1 MTLIFLAI
9 VVLAF
14 ALLVALVLKLEITKP
29 KAPLT
34 VALRNWQTGMS
45 ALLGLLGVAVSIS
58 LQGYQTE
65 RLQTAQLTREII
77 FLAVAMQRE
86 QLEVMRW
93 LKEIDAIRTHL
104 ITDRSKPTAIECR
117 VFYDRIKNEKYSD
130 LGIIEENRTTVGKL
144 PTMLGVH
151 FLDLRMLRRRMQSHI
166 DETTDKQ
173 CDDEPKFR
181 FELFDEDV
189 GNLKT
194 VFERIGQEMKKL
206 PETATITIAY

>member
-9 VVLAF
+9 VVLTF
-14 ALLVALVLKLEITKP
+14 ALLIALVLKLEIKKP

-45 ALLGLLGVAVSIS
+45 ALLGLLGVAASIS

-65 RLQTAQLTREII
+65 KLQTTQLTREIV

-117 VFYDRIKNEKYSD
+117 VFYGRIKNEKYGA

-151 FLDLRMLRRRMQSHI
+151 FLDLRMLQRGMQLHI

-173 CDDEPKFR
+173 CDDDPKFR

-206 PETATITIAY
+206 PETGTLTIAY